1 MSGNYFLL
9 TTQFGLTNCRRN
21 HKENVT
27 GLKFAGDA
35 IKKAQVQQKQQQDA
49 FAHSATLVE
58 GERVIVYMPA
68 NSGMAYKF
76 GKAIPWSIP
85 YGSSSGERHR
95 SQTSRPASCNHNL
108 CGSKPGPYMP
118 CGDRCC
124 VLVSKD
130 A

>member
-1 MSGNYFLL
+1 MSGNYFML

-21 HKENVT
+21 HKKNVT

-49 FAHSATLVE
+49 FAHSASLVE

-85 YGSSSGERHR
+85 YGSSSGEHHR
-95 SQTSRPASCNHNL
+95 SQTSRPASCNHNS
-108 CGSKPGPYMP
+108 CGSKLGPYIP
-118 CGDRCC
+118 CGD
-124 VLVSKD
+124 S
-130 A
+130 

>member
-1 MSGNYFLL
+1 MSGNYFML

-35 IKKAQVQQKQQQDA
+35 IKKAQVQQKQKQDA

-76 GKAIPWSIP
+76 GKAIP
-85 YGSSSGERHR
+85 
-95 SQTSRPASCNHNL
+95 
-108 CGSKPGPYMP
+108 
-118 CGDRCC
+118 
-124 VLVSKD
+124 
-130 A
+130 